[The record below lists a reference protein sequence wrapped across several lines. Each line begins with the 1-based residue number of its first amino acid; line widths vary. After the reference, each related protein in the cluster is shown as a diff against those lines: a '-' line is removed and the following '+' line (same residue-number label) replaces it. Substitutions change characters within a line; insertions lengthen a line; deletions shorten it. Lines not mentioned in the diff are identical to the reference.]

1 MSVTIIK
8 MQAKSVRIVQAK
20 ESEIFLVS
28 EETSSIETING
39 ELQLSIIYDTDV
51 PPILGCHLRDI
62 QISYEK
68 GTLSLLNGDIVAFDF
83 RDNSSDED
91 ENVDLELIF
100 TLSTR
105 KEFELGFNILE
116 TKEGE
121 KYNIPLRVTEDLDA
135 INIWVYLKWLINFN
149 DKDAGVTGLDLFE
162 VQKSNFMER
171 LESGDYYEQ
180 DFSSL
185 YGENYVEL
193 FKKTPFVA
201 AVLSDDKYIDYL
213 KDPENVSSLKTDPA
227 NSSVSNKHL
236 KVVSDIPGVTG
247 EAINYKKTSRD
258 FIIGPTDYSELHK
271 TLSKLN
277 TIEALFIG
285 FIIGG
290 LGMVFIQES
299 LINPFFPELHHLI
312 QFALEIVFVGCL
324 GMLIFSNTFWVNLN
338 PVKLLNNFIMKD
350 IILKDDNTGSDRNMP
365 RDEWSHLRFK
375 VFWSLDEAE
384 HKAFHN
390 LTSKCIK
397 LTYGVLIVSALCLF
411 IFVW

>member
-68 GTLSLLNGDIVAFDF
+68 GTLSLLNGDIDPK
-83 RDNSSDED
+83 ED
-91 ENVDLELIF
+91 
-100 TLSTR
+100 
-105 KEFELGFNILE
+105 
-116 TKEGE
+116 E

-135 INIWVYLKWLINFN
+135 IDIWVYLKWLINFN

-171 LESGDYYEQ
+171 LESGDYYEK

-236 KVVSDIPGVTG
+236 KVVSDTPGVTG

-277 TIEALFIG
+277 TVEALFIG

-312 QFALEIVFVGCL
+312 QFALEIVFVGGL
-324 GMLIFSNTFWVNLN
+324 MMLIYSSTFWVNLN
-338 PVKLLNNFIMKD
+338 PVRLLNNFIMKD

>member
-1 MSVTIIK
+1 

-135 INIWVYLKWLINFN
+135 IDIWVYLKWLINFN

-171 LESGDYYEQ
+171 LESGDYYEK

-201 AVLSDDKYIDYL
+201 AVLSDDNI
-213 KDPENVSSLKTDPA
+213 
-227 NSSVSNKHL
+227 
-236 KVVSDIPGVTG
+236 
-247 EAINYKKTSRD
+247 
-258 FIIGPTDYSELHK
+258 
-271 TLSKLN
+271 
-277 TIEALFIG
+277 
-285 FIIGG
+285 
-290 LGMVFIQES
+290 
-299 LINPFFPELHHLI
+299 
-312 QFALEIVFVGCL
+312 
-324 GMLIFSNTFWVNLN
+324 
-338 PVKLLNNFIMKD
+338 
-350 IILKDDNTGSDRNMP
+350 
-365 RDEWSHLRFK
+365 
-375 VFWSLDEAE
+375 
-384 HKAFHN
+384 
-390 LTSKCIK
+390 
-397 LTYGVLIVSALCLF
+397 
-411 IFVW
+411 